1 MSTLILCLILL
12 LTSYL
17 GAQPTLEEFAAKLKP
32 MAEHTTI
39 QADYTQTRHFQEL
52 DFDMVVKGKLAQEQG
67 ARLAWTTTDPVHS
80 VCIFTKDSFRFW
92 DEESKKTTSLN
103 AAKFPWIKLIFQ
115 MQSNW
120 MTGDLKALEK
130 VFQLKIED
138 ATTLRLTP
146 LDATVKQFFQEIVIV
161 FREDFSCVSQVVFT
175 EKTGDAITI
184 LFQNVLYDKKISPEV
199 WRTGF

>member
-1 MSTLILCLILL
+1 MPALVLCLILF
-12 LTSYL
+12 LTSFL
-17 GAQPTLEEFAAKLKP
+17 GAETTLEEFAAKLKP
-32 MAEHTTI
+32 MAEHSTI

-52 DFDMVVKGKLAQEQG
+52 DFDMVVTGKLAQEQG
-67 ARLAWTTTDPVHS
+67 IRLAWITTDPIHS
-80 VCIFTKDSFRFW
+80 VCLFTKDSFRFW
-92 DEESKKTTSLN
+92 DEESKRTTSLN

-146 LDATVKQFFQEIVIV
+146 LEATVKQFFKEIAIV
-161 FREDFSCVSQVVFT
+161 FDSDFQCVSQVVFT
-175 EKTGDAITI
+175 ENSGDTITI
-184 LFQNVLYDKKISPEV
+184 LFQNVLYDKKIPPEI
-199 WRTGF
+199 WKLK